1 MVTQNTSR
9 IVREFYTDF
18 YGCRYRITHD
28 LRNDLCLLD
37 GWTDRGNRSIS
48 RKYQSYRG
56 ARVALGKY
64 TEGTARKEE
73 Q

>member
-1 MVTQNTSR
+1 MVKSKTPR
-9 IVREFYTDF
+9 VVREFYTDF

-28 LRNDLCLLD
+28 TVNDLCLLD
-37 GWTDRGNRSIS
+37 VWTDRGSKIIS

-56 ARVALGKY
+56 AKVALGKY
-64 TEGTARKEE
+64 SEGTARKEE